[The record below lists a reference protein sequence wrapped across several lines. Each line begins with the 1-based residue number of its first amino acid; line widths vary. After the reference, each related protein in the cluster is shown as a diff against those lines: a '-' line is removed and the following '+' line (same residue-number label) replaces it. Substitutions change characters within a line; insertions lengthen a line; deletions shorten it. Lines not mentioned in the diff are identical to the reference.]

1 MRRERGYSLAELIV
15 VVAIVG
21 VAILAAYGIIGESMR
36 TAMRIEG
43 RNSLTTLAQRP
54 VNILQVA
61 VLHSR
66 TVFSNDT
73 IGQSYYTRIASQIP
87 SDFTPLGNTRLPV
100 VVVSETQIAPDDPA
114 TPQVGN
120 CLLIARQLPPVFVN
134 YDHDNDAS
142 TATVPF
148 PIDRYRFELYY
159 LRPDTSR
166 RFARTLTPIDIVRFR
181 SVEFADYFQL
191 NPLIGTGG
199 SFSATQKSQIVAY
212 LAANGLTKSWDP
224 TPGTD
229 ITAAFYDLTTAGA
242 NLGKWTV
249 NNATVLTRVDTKSL
263 ERDFTGGSITGK
275 IDYSI
280 GFRKS
285 TTEEFPIRHR
295 IPLYASYNSAAP
307 LFPSGLEIKIV
318 GVGPTQRTLARLVV
332 MANYSGAQM
341 RARATNEVR
350 GVGWDSEEAEVI
362 AASRQTM

>member
-1 MRRERGYSLAELIV
+1 MRRERGYSLIELIV

-21 VAILAAYGIIGESMR
+21 IAVLAAYGIIGDALRTSIRVES
-36 TAMRIEG
+36 
-43 RNSLTTLAQRP
+43 RNALATLAQRP

-73 IGQSYYTRIASQIP
+73 IGQAYYTRVVAQLP
-87 SDFTPLGNTRLPV
+87 ADFAPLGNTRLPLID
-100 VVVSETQIAPDDPA
+100 VSETQIAPDVAA

-134 YDHDNDAS
+134 YDHDNNAG

-148 PIDRYRFELYY
+148 PIDRYRFELYF

-166 RFARTLTPIDIVRFR
+166 RFARTLIPIDIARFR

-199 SFSATQKSQIVAY
+199 SFTATQKNQVVAG
-212 LAANGLTKSWDP
+212 LVTNNLTKAWDP
-224 TPGTD
+224 TPGTA

-242 NLGKWTV
+242 NIGRLTV
-249 NNATVLTRVDTKSL
+249 NNAAVLTRYDTKSL
-263 ERDFTGGSITGK
+263 ERDFTGGAISGK
-275 IDYSI
+275 INYSI
-280 GFRKS
+280 AFRMS
-285 TTEEFPIRHR
+285 TTQEFPIRHR
-295 IPLYASYNSAAP
+295 IPQYAVYNAAAP

-332 MANYSGAQM
+332 MSNYSGGQM
-341 RARATNEVR
+341 RARAPGEIR
-350 GVGWDSEEAEVI
+350 GMGWDSEDAEVI